1 MIQVVICNNYT
12 SLKPVNNKFI
22 PNKTHIPPKPMQF
35 QGKTMATPALL
46 PQRSRAT
53 CRPRRRPRAR
63 PRGRQ
68 PRRELV
74 QPKGPQPCT
83 CRWKRR
89 WGMIHFN
96 DHFLGFISWKE
107 KPLKNRNK
115 MKKHIAATSF
125 SKHIIKSLKT
135 HPSNGVLSLSYYS

>member
-22 PNKTHIPPKPMQF
+22 PNKPHIPPKPMQF

-68 PRRELV
+68 SRRELV

-83 CRWKRR
+83 CR
-89 WGMIHFN
+89 GMIHFN

-107 KPLKNRNK
+107 EPLK
-115 MKKHIAATSF
+115 TE
-125 SKHIIKSLKT
+125 KT
-135 HPSNGVLSLSYYS
+135 HPSNGVLSLSYFIANPKKNEK